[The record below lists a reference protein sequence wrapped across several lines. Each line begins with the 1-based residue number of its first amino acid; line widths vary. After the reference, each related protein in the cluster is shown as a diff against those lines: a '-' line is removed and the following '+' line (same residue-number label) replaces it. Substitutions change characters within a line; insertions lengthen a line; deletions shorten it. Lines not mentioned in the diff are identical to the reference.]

1 MHTPWEG
8 PGLGSPCWKLRHCR
22 RLCRRQRVLHG
33 SHLPPFRL
41 HLGPVSFGNISLK
54 RSPGQ
59 PRWRSGLA
67 PPAAQGVILETL
79 DRVPRQA
86 FCMEPASP
94 SAGVSGSPSLSVSL

>member
-1 MHTPWEG
+1 M
-8 PGLGSPCWKLRHCR
+8 
-22 RLCRRQRVLHG
+22 LHG
-33 SHLPPFRL
+33 PHLPPFRL
-41 HLGPVSFGNISLK
+41 QMGHVSFRNLSLK

-94 SAGVSGSPSLSVSL
+94 SAGVSGSHSLSVSI